1 MDRTR
6 LPRLRPLAALID
18 RLLQPL
24 PSAISFDPLSFVHL
38 GVHEPSARPH
48 DYEIDIATSASVDYV
63 VDDSFLP
70 EQPGARCHRRCLL
83 LRGGRR
89 RLGVVRRL
97 PGRRPCLFDR
107 CCFCASLLKASL
119 FNLCLYSDIVASAHS
134 FVFKLM
140 YSSPRGPWLVI

>member
-48 DYEIDIATSASVDYV
+48 
-63 VDDSFLP
+63 
-70 EQPGARCHRRCLL
+70 GARCHRRCLL